1 MSAIIFD
8 CDGVLADTE
17 RDGHLPAFNQTFQ
30 HFGLPVQ
37 WSQADYAE
45 KLAIGGGKERMASLL
60 TPELIAAAKLPTNP
74 DEQQQLIAQWH
85 RYKSAVYQDMVQS
98 GRLPARPG
106 IARLTNE
113 AIASGWTL
121 VVASTSAESSVRAVL
136 EYVVG
141 QEQAAQFHIF
151 AGDIVSHKKPAPDIY
166 LLAKE
171 RLNLSTQNT
180 LVIEDSR
187 QGLVAAIAAGFRTL
201 VTVSSYTAQEDLH
214 EAILVV
220 SDLGEPNSPMRIL
233 ANRSL
238 AKPKDYITLQDIQ
251 DCLLTE

>member
-17 RDGHLPAFNQTFQ
+17 RDGHLPAFNQTFR

-37 WSQADYAE
+37 WLQADYAE

-60 TPELIAAAKLPTNP
+60 TPELIAVAKLPTDPN
-74 DEQQQLIAQWH
+74 EQQQLIAQWH
-85 RYKSAVYQDMVQS
+85 RYKSEIYQEMVQ
-98 GRLPARPG
+98 GGKLPARPG
-106 IARLTNE
+106 IARLVEE
-113 AIASGWTL
+113 AIASNWTL

-141 QEQAAQFHIF
+141 REQAARFHIF
-151 AGDIVSHKKPAPDIY
+151 AGDIVPHKKPAPDIY

-171 RLNLSTQNT
+171 RLDLSPENT

-187 QGLVAAIAAGFRTL
+187 NGLVAAIAAQFRTL
-201 VTVSSYTAQEDLH
+201 VTVSSYTAQEDFH

-220 SDLGEPNSPMRIL
+220 SDLGDPNLPMRIL
-233 ANRSL
+233 ANRSF
-238 AKPKDYITLQDIQ
+238 AKPKDYITLEDIQ
-251 DCLLTE
+251 DCLKQ